1 MECLS
6 CNPAVVQVHNA
17 LSDAEATEMSTWTAD
32 GGGRSK
38 AEFQVSQKLAAITGL
53 HTTGPSAS
61 DPMELHSYLP
71 GGHAETHVDSVI
83 ATLSV
88 LN

>member
-1 MECLS
+1 MEFLS
-6 CNPAVVQVHNA
+6 RNPDVVQVHNA
-17 LSDAEATEMSTWTAD
+17 LSDAEATEMSASTAD
-32 GGGRSK
+32 AGNHSK
-38 AEFQVSQKLAAITGL
+38 TEFQVSQKLAAITGL

-71 GGHAETHVDSVI
+71 GGHAETHVDSVS
-83 ATLSV
+83 ATLRV

>member
-1 MECLS
+1 MEFLS
-6 CNPAVVQVHNA
+6 RNPDVVQVHYA
-17 LSDAEATEMSTWTAD
+17 FSDAEVTDMSALTAD
-32 GGGRSK
+32 GGGRSNT
-38 AEFQVSQKLAAITGL
+38 EFHVGRKLAAITGL
-53 HTTGPSAS
+53 QTTGPSAS